1 MEFGL
6 SEEQTLLQDSVTR
19 LIAEQYPLEKVR
31 GYATG
36 DDDASSLRSSL
47 AQMGIPALLIDEDHG
62 GVGLGLLDAA
72 LVSEALGHGTAPVP
86 FVASAVMVP
95 RALALG
101 GSDEQKDRWLPK
113 LAAGEIT
120 AGAAVS
126 ELTGARQDAG
136 LTATSARGE
145 TSAKG
150 ETSARGETSATLNGR
165 AMFVIDFDADLYLV
179 ADKDHKLYLVAAD
192 ADGLSGSTFNTVDA
206 TRKLGEL
213 SFDNVSA
220 CELSCTPQQTMSVI
234 DWGRVVL
241 AADSLGAAQ
250 NMLDQ
255 AVAYAMQ
262 REQFNRV
269 IASFQAVKHMCAEM
283 AASLEP
289 CRAMMWY
296 AGYAADAG
304 LDEARQYAL
313 HTKSHLSEVAQFVA
327 RTSTEVHGGMG
338 FTDLVGLHYWF
349 KRIGVNRQLLGS
361 PERLRNDAALDLELI
376 ATTAAQEKV
385 A

>member
-6 SEEQTLLQDSVTR
+6 SEEQTLLQDSVKR
-19 LIAEQYPLEKVR
+19 LLSEQYPLDNVR
-31 GYATG
+31 AYADG
-36 DDDASSLRSSL
+36 KDDAKALRDSL
-47 AQMGIPALLIDEDHG
+47 AAMGIPALLIEEAYG
-62 GVGLGLLDAA
+62 GVGMGLLDAA
-72 LVSEALGHGTAPVP
+72 LVAEALGHGIAPTN
-86 FVASAVMVP
+86 FAASAVMVP
-95 RALALG
+95 RALTLG
-101 GSDEQKDRWLPK
+101 GSDEQKDRWLPQ
-113 LAAGEIT
+113 LAAGEIV
-120 AGAAVS
+120 AGAAIS

-136 LTATSARGE
+136 VKAHDGR
-145 TSAKG
+145 
-150 ETSARGETSATLNGR
+150 LNGR
-165 AMFVIDFDADLYLV
+165 AMFVIDFDAEIYLV
-179 ADKDHKLYLVAAD
+179 ADTEKNLHIVEASAQ
-192 ADGLSGSTFNTVDA
+192 GLSKKTFNTVDA

-213 SFDNVSA
+213 SFDNVEASA
-220 CELSCTPQQTMSVI
+220 LSCSSEQVASVL

-255 AVAYAMQ
+255 AVSYAMQ

-296 AGYAADAG
+296 AGYSADAQ
-304 LDEARQYAL
+304 LADARQYAL
-313 HTKSHLSEVAQFVA
+313 HSKAHISEVSQFVA
-327 RTSTEVHGGMG
+327 RTATEVHGGMG

-349 KRIGVNRQLLGS
+349 KRIGANRQLLGS
-361 PERLRNDAALDLELI
+361 PERLRNDAAIDMKLI
-376 ATTAAQEKV
+376 DQRTAQEKV